1 MSVGAMEITF
11 RLFGALRD
19 TVGCK
24 QVNLPWSDGTVREA
38 LVSFV
43 EQQPSSARGF
53 LFDSHGNLWRSLIV
67 LVNDEPVADAQT
79 SPVKVG
85 DTISV
90 LLPLAGGKTG

>member
-24 QVNLPWSDGTVREA
+24 QVNLPWSGGTVKEA
-38 LVSFV
+38 LDCFV
-43 EQQPSSARGF
+43 EQQPSRARAF
-53 LFDSHGNLWRSLIV
+53 IFDSHGNLWRSLIV
-67 LVNDEPVADAQT
+67 LVNDEPIPDAQT
-79 SPVKVG
+79 SLVKEG